1 MATTLMAV
9 AAKSVA
15 EPGTRVARAIDSLPH
30 IPTNLSNT
38 ERVGSALV
46 GSAIMAI
53 GFDGKGPGLGSLVAG
68 GYALYRAATG
78 HCALYQAMNVSTAP
92 NMPKP
97 RALAAVAAAGDEVV
111 QSVTINKPA
120 AAIYQWWHDYQ
131 NLPKAMTHL
140 IRVDVDG
147 KKSHWVA
154 KGPLGMKFEW
164 DAETTLDVVN
174 REIAWRSMPGADVDT
189 VGSVQFKELPNTR
202 GTEVR
207 VAIRYAPPGGKAG
220 MLLSKVV
227 GQSPDAQLRADLRRL
242 KQLLETGEVATIDG
256 QSSGRR

>member
-9 AAKSVA
+9 AAKSA
-15 EPGTRVARAIDSLPH
+15 APGTRVARAVDSLPQ
-30 IPTNLSNT
+30 IPTNLSNA

-46 GSAIMAI
+46 GSAIIAI
-53 GFDGKGPGLGSLVAG
+53 GFDAKGPGLGSLLVG

-78 HCALYQAMNVSTAP
+78 HCPVYQAMGVSTAAATP
-92 NMPKP
+92 RP
-97 RALAAVAAAGDEVV
+97 RALGAVAATSNEAV

-120 AAIYQWWHDYQ
+120 SAIYQWWRNYQ

-140 IRVDVDG
+140 MRVDGDG

-154 KGPLGMKFEW
+154 KGPLGLRFEW
-164 DAETTLDVVN
+164 DAETTLDVAN

-189 VGSVQFKELPNTR
+189 VGSVQFKEMPNNR

-207 VAIRYAPPGGKAG
+207 VAIRYAPPGGQAG
-220 MLLSKVV
+220 TLLAKVF
-227 GQSPDAQLRADLRRL
+227 GQSPNAQLRADLRRL
-242 KQLLETGEVATIDG
+242 KQLLETGEVATVDG